1 MIAYKS
7 LALGIAL
14 IAAAAAV
21 PAQAQEKNVGKVGNF
36 TIVEITDNG
45 KFNRCSASMTTP
57 GSGMLRF
64 AFGANRQHYMSIPG
78 VEGSGLKPMDIALDG
93 GSKAYVYKTHAAN
106 KSRASAM
113 LDYEMVDR
121 IIAAKK
127 SISVSFAGR
136 LYDWSLAG
144 QKMEAVFQAITNCV
158 GNAMAAGGDVQQVAT
173 VKDWTIS
180 KQPASDGSA
189 LCAAVLITDQEQ
201 GVRFV
206 RTRDRFEVGFSGMG
220 SSIDNKP
227 LEVVTFFDKPKPSGE
242 LPVQAPMVS
251 DKETGIGWRTVV
263 RESSTARADQFA
275 KAKTFGVAYKF
286 EGKQQ
291 ILTFPMAA
299 SGAAAALQ
307 ALFACAK

>member
-1 MIAYKS
+1 MIAYKI

-14 IAAAAAV
+14 IAAAAM
-21 PAQAQEKNVGKVGNF
+21 PAQAQERNVGKVGVF
-36 TIVEITDNG
+36 TILEITDNG
-45 KFNRCSASMTTP
+45 KFNRCSASVTTP

-78 VEGSGLKPMDIALDG
+78 VAGSGLKPMDIVLDG
-93 GSKAYVYKTHAAN
+93 GAKAWTYKTHAADKN
-106 KSRASAM
+106 RASAM

-127 SISVSFAGR
+127 AISVSFAGR
-136 LYDWSLAG
+136 LYDWDLSG
-144 QKMEAVFQAITNCV
+144 QKMEAVFTAITSCV
-158 GNAMAAGGDVQQVAT
+158 SKAMAAGGDVQPLGT

-180 KQPASDGSA
+180 KRPASDGSA

-227 LEVVTFFDKPKPSGE
+227 LEVVTFFDKPKPGGE
-242 LPVQAPMVS
+242 LPVQATLVS
-251 DKETGIGWRTVV
+251 DVETGIGWRTVL
-263 RESSTARADQFA
+263 RESSTARADEFA
-275 KAKTFGVAYKF
+275 KASTFGVAYKF
-286 EGKQQ
+286 EGKQR

>member
-1 MIAYKS
+1 MIAFKS

-14 IAAAAAV
+14 IAATM

-36 TIVEITDNG
+36 TILEITDNG

-57 GSGMLRF
+57 GGGMLRF

-78 VEGSGLKPMDIALDG
+78 VEGSGLKPMDIVLDG
-93 GSKAYVYKTHAAN
+93 GSKAYTYKTHAAN
-106 KSRASAM
+106 KNRASAM

-121 IIAAKK
+121 IIAAKQA
-127 SISVSFAGR
+127 ISVSFAGKF
-136 LYDWSLAG
+136 YDWSLSG
-144 QKMEAVFQAITNCV
+144 QKMEAVFTAITNCV
-158 GNAMAAGGDVQQVAT
+158 SKAMAAGGDVQPVAT

-180 KQPASDGSA
+180 KRPASDGSA

-227 LEVVTFFDKPKPSGE
+227 LEVVTFFNKPKPGGE
-242 LPVQAPMVS
+242 LPVQAPLVS
-251 DKETGIGWRTVV
+251 DVETGMGFRTVL
-263 RESSTARADQFA
+263 RESSTARADEFA